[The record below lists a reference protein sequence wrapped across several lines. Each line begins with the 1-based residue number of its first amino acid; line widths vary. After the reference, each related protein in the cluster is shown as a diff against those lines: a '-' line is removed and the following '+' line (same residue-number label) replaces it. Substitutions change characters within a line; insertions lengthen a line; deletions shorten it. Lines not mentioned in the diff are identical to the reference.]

1 VKIFIDTSA
10 FFALLNVSDRRHS
23 EAALIWSGLLESHA
37 AMETHNY
44 VVLETASLAQ
54 RRLGFH
60 AAEALFELLLKV
72 VHIRWMDEDLHRRA
86 EGAFRTAGRKT
97 LSLVDCAS
105 FEVMRS
111 RSIATAFAFD
121 DHFEE
126 HGFTTLKA

>member
-1 VKIFIDTSA
+1 MIFVDTSA
-10 FFALLNVSDRRHS
+10 FYALLSPNDSHHG
-23 EAALIWSGLLESHA
+23 EAARIWSGLLESHA

-54 RRLGFH
+54 RRLSFH
-60 AAEALFELLLKV
+60 AAEAFFEHLLKV

-111 RSIATAFAFD
+111 RSIATAFAFHE
-121 DHFEE
+121 HFEE
-126 HGFTTLKA
+126 HGFTTLKP